1 MTRTMSNPPPS
12 RWLAAGLL
20 GLLICGPATAQDSAS
35 REREALRRAQSALQQ
50 AQQQR
55 DGLQAE
61 KATLERAQADHA
73 ALAKQQQAQ
82 LGAAQSELKRLRAL
96 EAEHAALQAQL
107 GTERQTLTAQR
118 EQAAAD
124 QAQAATRLADA
135 NRQTLQLRAE
145 RDEMLNAN
153 RALVGKLE
161 AATVALAEA
170 RERNRQLHAV
180 GQDAVDRLRGLSPAD
195 RALQGDRI
203 LGLTGVR
210 IDNEAEDLLQ
220 RLDAQR
226 QPAAAP

>member
-1 MTRTMSNPPPS
+1 
-12 RWLAAGLL
+12 
-20 GLLICGPATAQDSAS
+20 
-35 REREALRRAQSALQQ
+35 LRRAQSALQQ

-145 RDEMLNAN
+145 RDELLNAN

-203 LGLTGVR
+203 LGLTAVR